1 MKDMNKKQQDK
12 LKQLFEELGNEAV
25 PASGDPWHALQQR
38 LSLQNP
44 RQRQRQKGEQ
54 LEMPSQSQS
63 QPEPIAVNTGYDPAS
78 RALRRPR
85 RSRNMTILAGLT
97 LVIVGVT
104 AFIAFLALGI
114 GAPAPG
120 PQTSNPSIGSGSPPS
135 VVPAV
140 NVTATPGPTET
151 PPPTPTTLSRTTTPV
166 PEPETTSTS
175 VTPLPVASPTP
186 MSQTLPPPPAPTNS
200 VTAIATAT
208 AATTRQP
215 SPSTAPLTSTTKPAM
230 TATATRTA
238 ITPTPTPTPDFN
250 KTALALLNGSD
261 WRILPNGTGTVEQNR
276 RYLIAYQPSTVPVL
290 SQDYI
295 DDGWVSARAVAL
307 VQQDSTGKP
316 FIAFTADMTT
326 KKVLTS
332 KTCLTNIPGAALTV
346 QGKTRDDA
354 QRRISQPLGF
364 VALDAAGTPLIQG
377 YGVGWDTTVQDYR
390 LVQGPPDTFVKLNP
404 ENCK

>member
-25 PASGDPWHALQQR
+25 PESGDPWHALQQR

-54 LEMPSQSQS
+54 LEMPSQS

-104 AFIAFLALGI
+104 AFIAFLALGV

-120 PQTSNPSIGSGSPPS
+120 FNPSTGSGSPPLSS

-151 PPPTPTTLSRTTTPV
+151 PPPTPTTLPGTTTSV
-166 PEPETTSTS
+166 PLPETTSVS
-175 VTPLPVASPTP
+175 VTPLPVASPTST
-186 MSQTLPPPPAPTNS
+186 SQSLPPTPQPNS
-200 VTAIATAT
+200 GTVTATATTT

-215 SPSTAPLTSTTKPAM
+215 NSPSTAPLTSTTKPAM
-230 TATATRTA
+230 TPTRTPTATVT
-238 ITPTPTPTPDFN
+238 TTPDFN
-250 KTALALLNGSD
+250 RTALALLNGSD
-261 WRILPNGTGTVEQNR
+261 WRMLPNGTGTLEQNR
-276 RYLIAYQPSTVPVL
+276 RFLIAYQPSTVKITSEVYTNPGGYTL
-290 SQDYI
+290 
-295 DDGWVSARAVAL
+295 ARAVAI
-307 VQQDSTGKP
+307 VQQDSAGKP
-316 FIAFTADMTT
+316 FIAFTADQTANQAR
-326 KKVLTS
+326 TS
-332 KTCLTNIPGAALTV
+332 KACLTNIPPSAALVVKATMYDPSHAQYPVPV
-346 QGKTRDDA
+346 QLD
-354 QRRISQPLGF
+354 LG
-364 VALDAAGTPLIQG
+364 ATDAAGTPLIQG
-377 YGVGWDTTVQDYR
+377 YGIYWETKVQDYR
-390 LVQGPPDTFVKLNP
+390 LKAGPSYIAELRP
-404 ENCK
+404 EYCK